1 MNLKHISLVSVPV
14 TDQDKAKDFYTGML
28 GFTVKFDVVM
38 DAATAGGAGEGAR
51 WVMLTPPGG
60 GADITLVNWFAD
72 SMPPG
77 SAKLALACENA
88 DDAYAELTG
97 RGVQP
102 NNQVEDAPWGRWFG
116 VDDPDGNNWLITQE
130 RDGS

>member
-14 TDQDKAKDFYTGML
+14 TDQDKAKDFYTGMP
-28 GFTVKFDVVM
+28 GFTVKSDVVM

-51 WVMLTPPGG
+51 WFG
-60 GADITLVNWFAD
+60 D

-88 DDAYAELTG
+88 DDAYAELTE

-102 NNQVEDAPWGRWFG
+102 NNQVEDAPWRRWFG
-116 VDDPDGNNWLITQE
+116 VDDPDGNNWLITQG

>member
-14 TDQDKAKDFYTGML
+14 TDQDKAKDFYTTML
-28 GFTVKFDVVM
+28 GFTVKLDVVM
-38 DAATAGGAGEGAR
+38 DAAT
-51 WVMLTPPGG
+51 
-60 GADITLVNWFAD
+60 
-72 SMPPG
+72 
-77 SAKLALACENA
+77 A